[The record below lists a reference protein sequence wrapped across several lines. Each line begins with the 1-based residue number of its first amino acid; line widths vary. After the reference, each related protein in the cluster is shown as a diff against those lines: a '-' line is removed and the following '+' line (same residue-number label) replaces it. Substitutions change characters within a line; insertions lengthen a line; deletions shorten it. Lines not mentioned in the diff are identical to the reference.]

1 MNVLTSCY
9 KISEPPKK
17 LLPKVTSP
25 ITPIN
30 LISHC
35 QTFFALY
42 HPTKTVINGAV
53 KQRPAGNGA
62 HGLFQKCPA
71 VRGHDVHVETGAEGT
86 GRISQMPRSSSANVC
101 KMQSQLPKDQYDQYL
116 QFAAKA
122 GACLYSERGGIPF
135 PWNPEAEEI
144 QMQVSRAF
152 SDYPEAVS
160 NFRQFVRYGH
170 EALARQSS

>member
-1 MNVLTSCY
+1 MAPSSNAQREMELMDCFKNVPQFEAMMSTLR
-9 KISEPPKK
+9 
-17 LLPKVTSP
+17 L
-25 ITPIN
+25 
-30 LISHC
+30 
-35 QTFFALY
+35 
-42 HPTKTVINGAV
+42 G
-53 KQRPAGNGA
+53 QRA
-62 HGLFQKCPA
+62 
-71 VRGHDVHVETGAEGT
+71 
-86 GRISQMPRSSSANVC
+86 
-101 KMQSQLPKDQYDQYL
+101 QSQLPKDQYDQYL